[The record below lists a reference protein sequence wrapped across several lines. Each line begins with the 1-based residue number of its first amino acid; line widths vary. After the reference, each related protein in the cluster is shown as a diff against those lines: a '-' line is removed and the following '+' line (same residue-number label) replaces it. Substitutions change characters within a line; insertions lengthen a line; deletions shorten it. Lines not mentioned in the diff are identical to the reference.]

1 MAFLPGSPPFPAS
14 NLASNAK
21 EMGKIKLFPTTEY
34 SSKQPSDPVVPL
46 VPCTGIFLGPSKS
59 GKTVALISLI
69 LEQYR
74 GVFERIYVFSPS
86 VNIDDGWI
94 PVKKY
99 IEGDLGVNTEREQTY
114 WDEWDEAALRRIIQ
128 QQRKITEASKKLE
141 MKKLYQVL
149 VVIDDF
155 ADTPQ
160 LHKPHGALDT
170 LFIRGRHTQISTW
183 VSSQKLRLIH
193 ELDAVVE
200 ELSALLPKEQLHRL
214 YEQATRE
221 PYSFLFVYYLKPRN
235 EMFYKRFEERFA
247 LEKDADGSGA
257 QLPGPEAVRQLHAD
271 QREYFLLHVVR
282 RTGGFLKKRMTTIYV
297 DSRKRVAG
305 SDSDFEVDLGESL
318 HLQSDARLAVYKIRL
333 ADSFLSTDRGRY
345 LYWVDAALGTLNWA
359 LLPEGAYTG
368 ARLAAW
374 ISSNFATATYS
385 ETTNSLSVAY
395 DGNRLILN
403 DLELRQQFPNPR
415 GLPCCAARLSHQALQ
430 RGPCWARASSPAG
443 SRFSSSSG

>member
-1 MAFLPGSPPFPAS
+1 MPVLKGR
-14 NLASNAK
+14 
-21 EMGKIKLFPTTEY
+21 MGKIKLFPTTEY
-34 SSKQPSDPVVPL
+34 SSKQPSDPVVL
-46 VPCTGIFLGPSKS
+46 VPCAGIFLGPSKS

-74 GVFERIYVFSPS
+74 GVFERIYIFSPS
-86 VNIDDGWI
+86 VNMDDGWI

-99 IEGDLGVNTEREQTY
+99 IEEDLGVNTEREQTY

-155 ADTPQ
+155 AEQ

-170 LFIRGRHTQISTW
+170 LFIRGRHMQISTW
-183 VSSQKLRLIH
+183 VSSQKLRLISAAVRVNMQFLCCWRLRNQH
-193 ELDAVVE
+193 ELDAVIE
-200 ELSALLPKEQLHRL
+200 ELSALLPKEQLYRL

-221 PYSFLFVYYLKPRN
+221 PYSFLFVYYLKPKN
-235 EMFYKRFEERFA
+235 EMSTSASKSVSRLRKTLGAALSFLGQKLFA
-247 LEKDADGSGA
+247 SSTLINAKCENISCASGA
-257 QLPGPEAVRQLHAD
+257 QCCTSVAAVQSP
-271 QREYFLLHVVR
+271 VVR

-368 ARLAAW
+368 TRLVPTLPPPPIARPQ
-374 ISSNFATATYS
+374 T
-385 ETTNSLSVAY
+385 V
-395 DGNRLILN
+395 
-403 DLELRQQFPNPR
+403 
-415 GLPCCAARLSHQALQ
+415 
-430 RGPCWARASSPAG
+430 
-443 SRFSSSSG
+443 